1 MQTEELGHAINK
13 GLELW
18 SLQCLSDAAILSSFV
33 ILALVAGRSYLDEIR
48 RRLTLRVAAEAWETG
63 TDLLI
68 DLLMSFAA
76 LVGLFIVNPDIL
88 ADIKIG
94 LPWVPLGLW
103 LIAVALVVRVFYG
116 GRNAGTTAWWL
127 VLGLVA
133 LACLANWFGF
143 TFVMEAAG
151 EEYVKGRPDSLWPAL
166 QRMRSDFNHD
176 LALTTFQWAN
186 PALVAVFLWALVVA
200 VVRSGRG
207 GATPKPAANA

>member
-1 MQTEELGHAINK
+1 MQTQELGHAINK

-18 SLQCLSDAAILSSFV
+18 SLQCLSDAAILSTFL

-63 TDLLI
+63 TDLLT
-68 DLLMSFAA
+68 DLLMVFAA
-76 LVGLFIVNPDIL
+76 LVGLFIVNPDIM

-116 GRNAGTTAWWL
+116 GRKAGTAAWWL
-127 VLGLVA
+127 VLGLVS
-133 LACLANWFGF
+133 LACASNWFGF

-151 EEYVKGRPDSLWPAL
+151 EEYVKGHPDSLWPAL

-176 LALTTFQWAN
+176 LALTTFNWVN
-186 PALVAVFLWALVVA
+186 PALVAVFLWAIIVA

-207 GATPKPAANA
+207 AIPKPATHA